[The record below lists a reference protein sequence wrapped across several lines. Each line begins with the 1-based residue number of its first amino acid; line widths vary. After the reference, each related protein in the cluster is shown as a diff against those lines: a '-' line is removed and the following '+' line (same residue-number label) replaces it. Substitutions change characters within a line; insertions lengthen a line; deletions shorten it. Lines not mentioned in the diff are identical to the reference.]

1 MNGTEADEIG
11 ALLAV
16 LETGS
21 FSAAGR
27 QLGRDASV
35 VSRRLQAL
43 ETRLGI
49 RLVERSTRRLSPTD
63 AGLRL
68 RERAQEAMQLIRS
81 GEDEARS
88 LSTTPT
94 GLLRLSLPAGFGR
107 RWIAPRLPAFLAQY
121 PSLDVEAVFT
131 DRFVDL
137 IAERFDAGVRIGR
150 LEDNRLV
157 ARHIL
162 SMRRLLCAAPAYID
176 THPPIRHPRDL
187 ANHACIGFIPMA
199 SHPVWHLSRREAR
212 HNGRRSG
219 RRSGQAAEQHSV
231 RTRSRLATDDI
242 DAVVQAALGGIGV
255 AYCADWLVADE
266 LRDGRLV
273 AVLPEWDV
281 AGDEVMNVVRA
292 SAQYTPAKTR
302 AFIDWMAQEFET
314 PPWMRA
320 RS

>member
-1 MNGTEADEIG
+1 MNGIEADEMG

-81 GEDEARS
+81 GEDEARL

-94 GLLRLSLPAGFGR
+94 GLLRVSLPAGFGR

-162 SMRRLLCAAPAYID
+162 SMRRLLCAAPGYVG

-187 ANHACIGFIPMA
+187 ANHACIGFTPMA
-199 SHPVWHLSRREAR
+199 SHPVWHLARREQR
-212 HNGRRSG
+212 QNG

-302 AFIDWMAQEFET
+302 AFIDWMAHEFEN
-314 PPWMRA
+314 PPWMRTC
-320 RS
+320 S